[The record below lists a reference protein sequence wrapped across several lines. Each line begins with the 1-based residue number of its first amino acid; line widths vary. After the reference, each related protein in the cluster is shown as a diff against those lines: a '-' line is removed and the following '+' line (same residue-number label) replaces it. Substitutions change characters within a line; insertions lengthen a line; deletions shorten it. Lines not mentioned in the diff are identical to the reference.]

1 MNKFKYLKISN
12 TKQIRYLSN
21 ASKKKLYIVFLH
33 GFMSNIEGE
42 KPKSIFKYAK
52 KNKLGF
58 LTLEYSGH
66 GKSTGKFTHGNISKW
81 TNEVRIAIK
90 KIVGKNQFILVGSS
104 MGAWLSLNQ
113 FKFFKDQIKGFLG
126 IGSAPEFL
134 QNLMWKKFTKKM
146 KNETIK
152 KGIYQ
157 LKHGNY
163 EYPIT
168 YQLIKDGR
176 KNRILNQKI
185 KSKIDVV
192 MLHGSKDEV
201 VPQVY
206 SKKVLKIFNNAKK
219 KLVIIKNGD
228 HSLSSKKGLKKI
240 ILELN
245 KIVSNII

>member
-21 ASKKKLYIVFLH
+21 TSKKKLYIVFLH

-42 KPKSIFKYAK
+42 KPKAIFKYAK

-58 LTLEYSGH
+58 LALEYSGH

-90 KIVGKNQFILVGSS
+90 KIVGRNQFILVGSS

-185 KSKIDVV
+185 KFKIDVV
-192 MLHGSKDEV
+192 MIHGSKDEV